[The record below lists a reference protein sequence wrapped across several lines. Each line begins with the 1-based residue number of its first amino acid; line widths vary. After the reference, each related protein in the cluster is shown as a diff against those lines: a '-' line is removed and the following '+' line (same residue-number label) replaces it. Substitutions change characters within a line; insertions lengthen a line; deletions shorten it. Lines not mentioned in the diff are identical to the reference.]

1 MRPMPSRWFV
11 RTSGLWKRAKN
22 RLLPRAAQYRALVL
36 SVTYRAAAARERFTA
51 GLFLQPTGLLTA
63 LAFTIVVAAS
73 ATRPHYGGTLRVE
86 IRESPPSPEAFGVPK
101 GFVLTTWE
109 AGRRAI
115 FTADDAAAGGRP
127 FLDTVDIQM
136 ARPLRDQAV
145 DLELGKADVVE
156 LSPTELRRQSASRRV
171 WSSSPVRL
179 MALVFGPRVTD
190 PRVREALAL
199 AVDRTAIHSVLLQ
212 RQGEISG
219 ALLPQWITGYAFVF
233 NASADIAKA
242 QALVAPLSPADRT
255 LTLAVDDP
263 ANRSIADRIQ
273 LNARDAHLN
282 VSIVQPTA
290 NADVRLVETRIPFA
304 DAPHALASVAVA
316 FGLGEP
322 PAARTPEE
330 LYLAERA
337 LLEGYR
343 VIPLFHLPNVYGAG
357 PRVQGGAV
365 ITPLS
370 EWRFD
375 SLWLEERP

>member
-1 MRPMPSRWFV
+1 MRIS
-11 RTSGLWKRAKN
+11 
-22 RLLPRAAQYRALVL
+22 
-36 SVTYRAAAARERFTA
+36 
-51 GLFLQPTGLLTA
+51 FLAA
-63 LAFTIVVAAS
+63 LAFALAAAS

-86 IRESPPSPEAFGVPK
+86 MRGSPPSPEAFGVPK

-109 AGRRAI
+109 AGRRAV
-115 FTADDAAAGGRP
+115 FTADDAAPGGRP
-127 FLDTVDIQM
+127 FLDAVDVQM

-145 DLELGKADVVE
+145 DLELGKADIVE
-156 LSPTELRRQSASRRV
+156 LSPAELRRQSAGRRV

-233 NASADIAKA
+233 NATADIAKA
-242 QALVAPLSPADRT
+242 QALVASLAPADRT

-273 LNARDAHLN
+273 LNARDAHLS
-282 VSIVQPTA
+282 VSIVPPTA

-316 FGLGEP
+316 FGLNEP
-322 PAARTPEE
+322 PAARTPEDQ
-330 LYLAERA
+330 YLAERA

-343 VIPLFHLPNVYGAG
+343 VIPLFHLPDVYGAG
-357 PRVQGGAV
+357 PRVQGGPV
-365 ITPLS
+365 ITPLG